1 MARHVIGSEL
11 ESDTNVEKK
20 PQRIWLKIIIAI
32 VLLFTVIIGYF
43 VYSDLKEEELLKQE
57 IQTYMQLDFT
67 KDNFNVE
74 IKTSGDYAL
83 VESAIKTYFKELSD
97 IVKEINKIENDESFI
112 NILTTENF
120 KTDGPDF
127 IVTLRK
133 ISDVRNNLQENI
145 NKFIKVY
152 SEEYMLS
159 LITKH
164 DELDSYYIDLYKEL
178 IDINSKLKNIEVVK
192 KNVIESKNSYLIFL
206 QDCENIIVFLKNN
219 KGKWIIE
226 ENSIV
231 FDSDSLLQEY
241 NNLTSK
247 LLENS
252 EI

>member
-20 PQRIWLKIIIAI
+20 SQRIWIKIIIAI
-32 VLLFTVIIGYF
+32 VLLFTIIIGYF

-57 IQTYMQLDFT
+57 IQTYMQLDFI

-127 IVTLRK
+127 IVTLKKITDVRK
-133 ISDVRNNLQENI
+133 IFDDNI
-145 NKFIKVY
+145 NKFVQMC

-159 LITKH
+159 LITKY
-164 DELDSYYIDLYKEL
+164 DDLDSYYIDLYKEL
-178 IDINSKLKNIEVVK
+178 MYTDKDLKDIEDTKNEMLELKGTFSV
-192 KNVIESKNSYLIFL
+192 FL
-206 QDCENIIVFLKNN
+206 DDCENIIVFLKNN